1 VELKELTDQLEKV
14 KGEIKNMVKDGDEA
28 ALKSLKDLENTIE
41 AKIKEA
47 NEKLE
52 AAQKSVNELNVRLDE
67 ADKKATE
74 AEIERKRTRMDQ
86 EKAGKS
92 FDVLLKEALV
102 EKTDDIAKFAKKE
115 TKSLS
120 IDLKAAGD
128 ITTANVTTGTRY
140 GQLMRPGIIEIPKR
154 KVHIRSLVPNGTVD
168 PGNTLTFMRE
178 ASTGEGAPAPV
189 LEGAAKAQ
197 FDLDLEES
205 NVGIETIAGHVRFTR
220 KAMMNIAGFISFL
233 QSRMPEKLLVVED
246 AQMLYGNGTSP
257 NLKGILAAGNY
268 TDATSTATVLVEQI
282 IDSIADLEDSDTA
295 PRTANG
301 ILLRPREYYNF
312 FKNKATG
319 SGEYDLPANV
329 TFADGTLY
337 ISGVPVYA
345 STALN
350 ATDYVVGDFQQGAQ
364 FLIQEGMRIEF
375 FEQDADNVTKNK
387 ITARIEET
395 VAFPVFGSNYF
406 IKGTVPA

>member
-1 VELKELTDQLEKV
+1 MELKELTEQLEKV
-14 KGEIKNMVKDGDEA
+14 KGDIKNMVKEGNDA
-28 ALKSLKDLENTIE
+28 ALKSLKELETSIE

-52 AAQKSVNELNVRLDE
+52 AAQKSVSDLNVRLDE
-67 ADKKATE
+67 ADKRANE
-74 AEIERKRTRMDQ
+74 AEAAAKRTRIEQ
-86 EKAGKS
+86 EKATKP
-92 FDVLLKEALV
+92 FDIILKETLT
-102 EKTDDIAKFAKKE
+102 EKTDEIAKFARKE
-115 TKSLS
+115 TRNLV

-128 ITTANVTTGTRY
+128 ITTSNVTTGTRY

-168 PGNTLTFMRE
+168 AGNTLTFMRE
-178 ASTGEGAPAPV
+178 TTTGEGAPAPV
-189 LEGAAKAQ
+189 AEGASKPQ
-197 FDLDLEES
+197 FDIDLEEA
-205 NVGIETIAGHVRFTR
+205 NVGIETIAGFVRFTR
-220 KAMMNIAGFISFL
+220 KAMLNIAGFISFL

-246 AQMLYGNGTSP
+246 SQMLYGDGVSP
-257 NLKGILAAGNY
+257 DLKGILTAGNF
-268 TDATSTATVLVEQI
+268 TAATSTATVLVEQI
-282 IDSIADLEDSDTA
+282 IDSLAQLEDSDTY

-312 FKNKATG
+312 FKNKASG

-329 TFADGTLY
+329 TFTDGTLY

-345 STALN
+345 STALL
-350 ATDYVVGDFQQGAQ
+350 ATDYVVGDFQMGAQ
-364 FLIQEGMRIEF
+364 FLVQEGMRIEF

-387 ITARIEET
+387 VTARIEET
-395 VAFPVFGSNYF
+395 VAFPVFGDNYF